1 MKTNGIK
8 RMAGLFLLAACF
20 GVAAARG
27 QSGVGAPILMD
38 AGGSRLDDERLDAR
52 LGQRPISQ
60 EDRTLKTGRELMQGE
75 AIVAVRPPP
84 PPQTDPSNP
93 RVRARAL
100 LEEDRARVKRVV
112 ATAD

>member
-1 MKTNGIK
+1 
-8 RMAGLFLLAACF
+8 MAGLFLLAACF

-84 PPQTDPSNP
+84 PAPAVDGP
-93 RVRARAL
+93 RVRAKIL
-100 LEEDRARVKRVV
+100 LEEDRARVKRE
-112 ATAD
+112 AALKE